1 MDNFRIIYKIL
12 KALERALDIE
22 NFDKNLITAE
32 ALGISE
38 ERWSRIM
45 KMMIDEGYIEGV
57 RNIKYDGAT
66 VPLIKMLNPAITLKG
81 LEYLENNSMMKK
93 AADIAKGIID
103 IVS

>member
-12 KALERALDIE
+12 KALERALDVE